1 MREVAIIGVGLTKF
15 GELWESSFR
24 NLITDAGLRA
34 ILDCKITG
42 EDIDGLYVGSM
53 SSGQFVN
60 QELVAPLVLD
70 SAGLADSHIA
80 ATRVEGAGASGGMAL
95 RQAFHAVASGQ
106 VEIAIAGGVEKM
118 TDVPEREVTRI
129 LGAAADQEWEAF
141 MGATDPALHALIAQ
155 RHMQRFGTT
164 REQLA
169 LVAVQNHKHGA
180 LNPNA
185 QFQKEIT
192 VETVLKS
199 PPVADPLRVFDS
211 APACDGAAA
220 LILCPLDQA
229 ESYTNRPVRIA
240 GSGQGS
246 DYLSLAARESLVTF
260 EATKYAAKQ
269 AYKAAKITP
278 KDVDVAEVH
287 DSFTINQILAIEDLG
302 FCKQGAGGAYVE
314 RGETGLK
321 GEHPVNPSGGLKA
334 RGHPLGAT
342 GIAQVGELAMQLRSD
357 AGPRQIKGA
366 HWGLAQNTGG
376 TGAAAVVHILEA
388 TR

>member
-1 MREVAIIGVGLTKF
+1 MRDVAIIGVGLTKF

-24 NLITDAGLRA
+24 NLITDAGLKA
-34 ILDCKITG
+34 IMDCKVSG
-42 EDIDGLYVGSM
+42 EDIDAIYVGSM

-70 SAGLADSHIA
+70 SAGLSDSHIP
-80 ATRVEGAGASGGMAL
+80 ATRVEGAGASGAMAF
-95 RQAFHAVASGQ
+95 RQAFLGVASGQ
-106 VEIAIAGGVEKM
+106 VDIAIAGGVEKM

-192 VETVLKS
+192 VETVLQS

-220 LILCPLDQA
+220 VILCPLDEA
-229 ESYTNRPVRIA
+229 ASYTSKAVRIA
-240 GSGQGS
+240 GAGQGS

-260 EATKYAAKQ
+260 EATKFAAATAYKQ
-269 AYKAAKITP
+269 AKIGP
-278 KDVDVAEVH
+278 ADVNVAEVH

-302 FCKQGAGGAYVE
+302 FCKQGTGGAYTE

-321 GEHPVNPSGGLKA
+321 GLHPVNPSGGLKA

-342 GIAQVGELAMQLRSD
+342 GIAQLGELALQLRHD
-357 AGPRQIKGA
+357 ADGRQVKNA
-366 HWGLAQNTGG
+366 RWGLAHNTGG

-388 TR
+388 LR

>member
-1 MREVAIIGVGLTKF
+1 
-15 GELWESSFR
+15 
-24 NLITDAGLRA
+24 
-34 ILDCKITG
+34 
-42 EDIDGLYVGSM
+42 
-53 SSGQFVN
+53 
-60 QELVAPLVLD
+60 
-70 SAGLADSHIA
+70 
-80 ATRVEGAGASGGMAL
+80 
-95 RQAFHAVASGQ
+95 
-106 VEIAIAGGVEKM
+106 
-118 TDVPEREVTRI
+118 
-129 LGAAADQEWEAF
+129 

-164 REQLA
+164 RQQLA
-169 LVAVQNHKHGA
+169 MVAVQNHRHGV

-192 VETVLKS
+192 IETVLNS
-199 PPVADPLRVFDS
+199 QPVADPLRVFDS

-220 LILCPLDQA
+220 VILCPLDQA
-229 ESYTNRPVRIA
+229 ESYTKNPVRIA

-260 EATKYAAKQ
+260 ESTKYAAKL
-269 AYKAAKITP
+269 AYNAAKITP

-287 DSFTINQILAIEDLG
+287 DSFTINQVLAIEDLG
-302 FCKQGAGGAYVE
+302 FCKQGQGGAYTE

-321 GEHPVNPSGGLKA
+321 GTHPVNPSGGLKA

-342 GIAQVGELAMQLRSD
+342 GIAQLGELTLQLRRD
-357 AGPRQIKGA
+357 AGSRQVKGA

-388 TR
+388 MK